1 MKQNKKDKFYE
12 ELVASVKEDFIKRR
26 EERRGLEQQWNL
38 NINYLLGNQ
47 HAEIAPDGQVRE
59 EDSYYYWQN
68 KNVYN
73 QIAPIIETRLAK
85 LSRVRPMM
93 SVRAASGED
102 CDLKAAKIAS
112 DLLDATAGRVELD
125 SVISK
130 ATLWSETL
138 GTAFYKIM
146 WNGDKGKQLG
156 EINGTS
162 VKEGDVD
169 VIALSPFEVFPD
181 SLFREEISDLKSII
195 HARAVS
201 VDDIYMIYGQ
211 RVDGEDI
218 DVFSLSPT
226 KSGAIGSLNKVSSG
240 VVHDSALVI
249 ERYERPSKD
258 YPNGRVVTIAGDK
271 LLNVSELPYING
283 IDGARDLPFVKQTSI
298 NQAGMFY
305 GSSIIERLIPLQR
318 AYNAVKNRKHE
329 FLNRISMGVVAVEE
343 GSIDTDELTEE
354 GLQPGKVIVYRQGS
368 TPPQIMPS
376 PSVPIDFTYE
386 EERLANEFVT
396 ISGVSEIS
404 RHSAVPT
411 SATSGIALQLLIEQ
425 DETRLSATAENI
437 RKAVKSVAKHIIRLF
452 RQFAKDT
459 RVMKIAGK
467 GRKAELFYYNASDL
481 SSDDVV
487 FDTDNELSST
497 PAQKKNAVLEILSTG
512 ILAGKDGMLTA
523 HTKAKI
529 LDILGYGSLDN
540 VNDLATLHTARAAE
554 ENLSFSSRDVTVEE
568 YDDHE
573 LHLNEHTRYLISG
586 EITGRDSQKIKE
598 RAIKH
603 LREHK
608 KFINQNQSA
617 HINDLVI

>member
-1 MKQNKKDKFYE
+1 MKQNKKEKFYE
-12 ELVASVKEDFIKRR
+12 ELVQSVRQDFLKRR

-38 NINYLLGNQ
+38 NVNYLLGNQ
-47 HAEIAPDGQVRE
+47 HCEIAPNGEVKE
-59 EDSYYYWQN
+59 EEKYYYWQN

-73 QIAPIIETRLAK
+73 QIAPIVETRLAK

-93 SVRAASGED
+93 SVRAAGGED
-102 CDLKAAKIAS
+102 SDLKAAKIAS
-112 DLLDATAGRVELD
+112 DLLEATAGRVELD
-125 SVISK
+125 NVISK

-156 EINGTS
+156 EVNGIG
-162 VKEGDVD
+162 VREGDVD
-169 VIALSPFEVFPD
+169 IIALSPFEVFPD

-201 VDDIYMIYGQ
+201 VDDIYAIYGK
-211 RVDGEDI
+211 RVDGEDV
-218 DVFSLSPT
+218 DVFSLEST
-226 KSGAIGSLNKVSSG
+226 KSGAIGQLNKVSTG
-240 VVHDSALVI
+240 IVHDSALVI

-258 YPNGRVVTIAGDK
+258 LPNGRVVTIAGDT
-271 LLNVSELPYING
+271 LLSVSELPYKNG
-283 IDGARDLPFVKQTSI
+283 MDGERDFPFVKQTSI

-305 GSSIIERLIPLQR
+305 GTSIIERIIPLQR

-343 GSIDTDELTEE
+343 GSIDTDELVEE

-368 TPPQIMPS
+368 TPPQIMPA
-376 PSVPIDFTYE
+376 PSVPLDFTYE
-386 EERLANEFVT
+386 EERLTNEFIT

-404 RHSAVPT
+404 RNSSVPT
-411 SATSGIALQLLIEQ
+411 TATSGVALQLLIEQ

-437 RKAVKSVAKHIIRLF
+437 RKAVKSIAKQVIRLF
-452 RQFAKDT
+452 RQFATQT
-459 RVMKIAGK
+459 RVMKIAGS
-467 GRKAELFYYNASDL
+467 GRKAELFYYNSSDL
-481 SSDDVV
+481 TSDDVV

-497 PAQKKNAVLEILSTG
+497 PAQKKNAVLEILATG
-512 ILAGKDGMLTA
+512 ILSGKDGALSA

-540 VNDLATLHTARAAE
+540 ANDLSALHLARADE
-554 ENLSFSSRDVTVEE
+554 ENLSFENGEIQAQE

-573 LHLNEHTRYLISG
+573 LHINEHTRYLISG
-586 EITGRDSQKIKE
+586 QITGAKSQVIKQN
-598 RAIKH
+598 AIKH

-608 KFINQNQSA
+608 QLLNQGA
-617 HINDLVI
+617 HIGLNI

>member
-156 EINGTS
+156 EINGAS

-283 IDGARDLPFVKQTSI
+283 VDGARDLPFVKQTSI

-305 GSSIIERLIPLQR
+305 GSSIIER
-318 AYNAVKNRKHE
+318 
-329 FLNRISMGVVAVEE
+329 
-343 GSIDTDELTEE
+343 LTEE